1 MRNRQSAG
9 DRIISGMIYAMLGLL
24 SLCTIIP
31 FLQVITISMSPSEVI
46 NRYGL
51 HLIPTQFDFSG
62 YEKVFQYQLIW
73 QAYGNTIVR
82 TALGTGISVLLYIL
96 GAYPLS
102 KSYLPNRK
110 FWTMMI
116 IFTMYFNGGLV
127 PSYILVSRTLHLQD
141 TIWALVLPPAMSAFT
156 LIVVRNFF
164 MSIPK
169 ELEESAKIDGAND
182 LIVLFRIIVP
192 LSKPVLATITL
203 WSLVYHWNSWFDCML
218 YISSESK
225 YVLQYVLRLILLQGQ
240 TQDIQVVS
248 GTYVNTD
255 SMKMATLLVATLPI
269 ICTYPFLQK
278 YFVKGVL
285 IGSVKG

>member
-1 MRNRQSAG
+1 MKIRQSAG
-9 DRIISGMIYAMLGLL
+9 DRMMSGVIYVILGLL
-24 SLCTIIP
+24 SLCAIVP
-31 FLQVITISMSPSEVI
+31 FLQVITISMSPSAVV

-62 YEKVFQYQLIW
+62 YKKVFQYQLIW

-82 TALGTGISVLLYIL
+82 TALGTGISVILYIL

-116 IFTMYFNGGLV
+116 IFTMYFSGGLV
-127 PSYILVSRTLHLQD
+127 PSYILISRTLRLQD

-156 LIVVRNFF
+156 LIIVRNFF

-169 ELEESAKIDGAND
+169 ELEESAKIDGATD
-182 LIVLFRIIVP
+182 LLVLFRIIVP

-218 YISSESK
+218 YISSESH
-225 YVLQYVLRLILLQGQ
+225 YVLQYVLRIIVLQGQ
-240 TQDIQVVS
+240 VQNIQAIS
-248 GTYVNTD
+248 DTFVNTD
-255 SMKMATLLVATLPI
+255 SMKMATLVVATLPI
-269 ICTYPFLQK
+269 ICVYPFLQK